1 MIPSIGSTLPRI
13 DTARIGGTAGN
24 NVAIAGA
31 GAATA
36 SGQPDFASV
45 MAQVTS
51 EAVNTMK
58 NAETVSVQG
67 LNGQASTQAVV
78 DAVMGAERTLQ
89 TAVTIRDKVVSAYQE
104 LSRMAI

>member
-24 NVAIAGA
+24 NVAIA